1 MRIYLPATLPMLRQA
16 VETGSFRPVGGLG
29 FAVTR
34 GLAAEYPGA
43 DTEDLEYLAMHDA
56 ALASLRL
63 IAAGGAD
70 PVRVVLAVDDDAT
83 EPGPDRFGA
92 GRLGA
97 DGLGPAESD
106 GAGRPVA
113 ERGDLDRAVV
123 TMDGVVRWD
132 SVASVH
138 LDGGDVAPVIRAAG
152 EAVDAADLGDL
163 DAAVVV
169 GEAEDI
175 DLAWYAPSEIGYLL
189 AQLNSP

>member
-1 MRIYLPATLPMLRQA
+1 MRIYLPATLPMLRKA
-16 VETGSFRPVGGLG
+16 VESGSFRPVGGLG
-29 FAVTR
+29 FAVTE
-34 GLAAEYPGA
+34 GLAEEYPAA

-70 PVRVVLAVDDDAT
+70 PVRVVLAVDDDAA
-83 EPGPDRFGA
+83 EPGAADHRA
-92 GRLGA
+92 EA
-97 DGLGPAESD
+97 DGEVV
-106 GAGRPVA
+106 GRAVA

-123 TMDGVVRWD
+123 TVDGAVQWG

-152 EAVDAADLGDL
+152 DAIDAADLGDMN
-163 DAAVVV
+163 AAVVV
-169 GEAEDI
+169 GDAEDI

-189 AQLNSP
+189 TELGSS